1 MATIF
6 SFDQIYNEHSAHY
19 QTIVSICNI
28 INLDVD
34 YVSPSCLLS
43 DGVWTYTYGF
53 YLLLIVPFIPF
64 LLAGILSGCA
74 WLWQRHVGKRDMFS
88 IHLPVMCSR
97 EKHVTSYALSCLR
110 EAIPFV
116 GVVYN
121 NVCLK
126 SFNTFSC
133 IALRDGREVLSV
145 APSIVCWESQEHN
158 VMVGISI
165 LALIVYVFGFP
176 FVTFAVTYYG
186 RRRDLLR
193 HPSFLATVGLFYREY
208 ESKYFYWD
216 LIFLARRFF
225 LCLCAVVFRGRPF
238 TQSGVAILI
247 IATCI
252 LLQFVHRPYWDYYV
266 DYLDCMCA
274 LSILLHCIASLY
286 YNDLAFTTSPT
297 FSKDAAGLDILLVAV
312 NSLCFIAILALFIR
326 QLCMKLLARR
336 VFDAVAEKVVHHVI
350 SMQLALRKNSD
361 KVISQL
367 STMSNEKHGEE
378 RMFAADFSKFIEQAL
393 DGSGVASS
401 PVGSRNLFT
410 ILKLVGA
417 GIDVLSEVETHDDLE
432 LLTAKLTEEEE
443 ENYITFETIRQF
455 IEVAGA
461 SASPSV
467 SLDSPVAAAKTE
479 RRASVSIQLSHHQS
493 VKQLVSGKQKADS
506 WSKIILYKMV
516 RKVAWEP
523 IQSFSPMALHHWLK
537 ANENNNLS
545 IMSLF
550 NVSSAIRMYVPDTA
564 EVGAYSNS
572 AIAKTYDEVTLSAR
586 ASSTS
591 HCGVRACIITIM
603 PAFCWTDEDAS
614 CRPQVLCPT
623 LSSCRLLEIPQ

>member
-6 SFDQIYNEHSAHY
+6 TFDQSYNYHSAQY
-19 QTIVSICNI
+19 DTIVSICNI

-64 LLAGILSGCA
+64 LLAGVLSGCA
-74 WLWQRHVGKRDMFS
+74 WLWQRHVGKREVFS
-88 IHLPVMCSR
+88 IHLPVMCSTK
-97 EKHVTSYALSCLR
+97 EHVSSYAFSCLR

-121 NVCLK
+121 NVCIK

-145 APSIVCWESQEHN
+145 APSIVCWDSREHN

-186 RRRDLLR
+186 RSRDLLR
-193 HPSFLATVGLFYREY
+193 SPNFLATVGLFYREY

-252 LLQFVHRPYWDYYV
+252 LLQFVHKPYWDYLV
-266 DYLDCMCA
+266 DYLDCGCA

-286 YNDLAFTTSPT
+286 YNNLAFTTTPA
-297 FSKDAAGLDILLVAV
+297 FAKDALGLDNLLVAA
-312 NSLCFIAILALFIR
+312 NSLCFIAILALFVR

-336 VFDAVAEKVVHHVI
+336 VFDAVAEKVINHII
-350 SMQLALRKNSD
+350 SMQLALKKNSGN
-361 KVISQL
+361 VISLL
-367 STMSNEKHGEE
+367 STMSNEKHGEG
-378 RMFAADFSKFIEQAL
+378 RMFAGDFSKFIEEAL

-401 PVGSRNLFT
+401 PVGVRNLFT

-417 GIDVLSEVETHDDLE
+417 DIDVLSQVETHDDLE
-432 LLTAKLTEEEE
+432 RLTATLTKEEED
-443 ENYITFETIRQF
+443 YVKFETIRQF
-455 IEVAGA
+455 IEVSGA

-467 SLDSPVAAAKTE
+467 SPGSPGAAANTE
-479 RRASVSIQLSHHQS
+479 RRASVAGQLSSHQS
-493 VKQLVSGKQKADS
+493 VKQLVSPRGKQKADS
-506 WSKIILYKMV
+506 WSKIILYKIV
-516 RKVAWEP
+516 SKVLWEP

-545 IMSLF
+545 ILSLF

-564 EVGAYSNS
+564 EVGAYSNA
-572 AIAKTYDEVTLSAR
+572 AIAKTYDEVT
-586 ASSTS
+586 
-591 HCGVRACIITIM
+591 
-603 PAFCWTDEDAS
+603 FCAHS
-614 CRPQVLCPT
+614 L
-623 LSSCRLLEIPQ
+623 